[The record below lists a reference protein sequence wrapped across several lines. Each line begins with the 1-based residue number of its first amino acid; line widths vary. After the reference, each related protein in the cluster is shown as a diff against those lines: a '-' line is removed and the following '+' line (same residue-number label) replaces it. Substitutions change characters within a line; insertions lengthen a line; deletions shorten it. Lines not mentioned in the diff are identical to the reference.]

1 MKAKE
6 TKTDG
11 LVKVS
16 EVGLLSLVALKLKD
30 RVLFPE
36 KVERAREY
44 LKKVKIVNS

>member
-6 TKTDG
+6 TKSDD

-16 EVGLLSLVALKLKD
+16 EAGLLSLVASKLKD

-44 LKKVKIVNS
+44 LKKVKIVN